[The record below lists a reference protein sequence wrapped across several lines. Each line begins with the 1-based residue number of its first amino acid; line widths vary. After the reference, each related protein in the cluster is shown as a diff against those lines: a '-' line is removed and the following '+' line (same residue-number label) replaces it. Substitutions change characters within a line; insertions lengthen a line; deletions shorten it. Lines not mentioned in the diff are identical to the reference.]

1 MTPPDDKLQ
10 VWLRELTLA
19 CQEAL
24 LHETPANVQ
33 AVFLYGS
40 AVGPGFRPDS
50 DVDIAVLDQPG
61 DRLTWTEQAR
71 LMDRLER
78 ATGHGIDLRMLR
90 DSPLSHQVNVLEN
103 GIRLWA
109 GDPTE
114 ADRYRRETLESWRRQ
129 AHPNEEEWTSTLR
142 RLVGSVRS

>member
-1 MTPPDDKLQ
+1 MTPHDDRLQ
-10 VWLRELTLA
+10 ERIRELTLA

-24 LHETPANVQ
+24 LHGTPSNVQ

-40 AVGPGFRPDS
+40 ALGPGFRPDS
-50 DVDIAVLDQPG
+50 DVDIAVLDRTG
-61 DRLTWTEQAR
+61 DRLIWNEQAR
-71 LMDRLER
+71 LMDLLER

-90 DSPLSHQVNVLEN
+90 DSPLSHQVNVLES
-103 GIRLWA
+103 GIRLLA

-142 RLVGSVRS
+142 RLAGSVRS

>member
-1 MTPPDDKLQ
+1 MTPSDDRPQ
-10 VWLRELTLA
+10 ERIRELTLA

-24 LHETPANVQ
+24 LHGTPANVQ

-40 AVGPGFRPDS
+40 ALGPGFRPDS
-50 DVDIAVLDQPG
+50 DVDIAVLDRPD

-71 LMDRLER
+71 LMDLLER
-78 ATGHGIDLRMLR
+78 ATGYGIDLRMLR
-90 DSPLSHQVNVLEN
+90 DSPLSHQINVLEN

-114 ADRYRRETLESWRRQ
+114 ADRYRRKTLESWRRK
-129 AHPNEEEWTSTLR
+129 AHPNEEEWAATLR
-142 RLVGSVRS
+142 RLAGSVRS